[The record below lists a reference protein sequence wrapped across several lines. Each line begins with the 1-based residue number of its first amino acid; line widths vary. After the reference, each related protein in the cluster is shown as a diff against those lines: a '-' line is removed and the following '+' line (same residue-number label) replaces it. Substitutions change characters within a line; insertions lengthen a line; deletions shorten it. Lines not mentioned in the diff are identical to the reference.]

1 VVLLIHIPTYEEKGA
16 YMNELVDLV
25 VKKTGIPAATAQTV
39 VNTVLDFLK
48 KKLPAPVASQIDGL
62 MSNSDNV
69 KKAEGMLG
77 NVSSM
82 FGKKK

>member
-1 VVLLIHIPTYEEKGA
+1 
-16 YMNELVDLV
+16 MNELVDLV

-69 KKAEGMLG
+69 KKAEDMLG